1 MIKFL
6 KENRLFS
13 KLTGINLLSKIGD
26 KLFYTALLTASSGVE
41 NAGFAVMIVSVS
53 ETLPILMSIFIGVI
67 ADKKQNK
74 LIQIVRSSFLRA
86 LMYLG
91 IGILFHFMPTFYII
105 IWSAIFNFMSDM
117 AGNYSS
123 ALFSPFTKSLIAAD
137 QMEKAQ
143 GVISLST
150 QIVTV
155 LATFIGAFVLT
166 ISTESILAV
175 FNAGVFF
182 VVSILYW
189 MAIPKIKTYEN
200 RIRVIDEENPLITIK
215 DNLKSIIS
223 GKRRLID
230 IVQLAMLNGFFGG
243 LSPIFAIFIFSNNEL
258 KSISRP
264 VKISILSGLIT
275 VFMILGNAVSV
286 RNHKTTIKYSI
297 DYFIADL
304 LILIVGVGFLINSI
318 WIIYVATAGISWL
331 LGIVSPKFSAEI
343 VNEYSIERLGGIVTS
358 VNALLVLT
366 PPITSMVFPFIS
378 TTSRRAVYWAFIVYG
393 LVLIGITGTIISF
406 GNKSSKLSC
415 KKAAMLLKPRDQRN

>member
-74 LIQIVRSSFLRA
+74 LIQIVRSSFFRA

-91 IGILFHFMPTFYII
+91 IGILFHFTPTFYII

-215 DNLKSIIS
+215 DNLKLIIS

-258 KSISRP
+258 NSISRP

-304 LILIVGVGFLINSI
+304 LILIVGVGFLMNSI

-343 VNEYSIERLGGIVTS
+343 VNEYPIERLGGIVTS

-415 KKAAMLLKPRDQRN
+415 KKAAMLLKPRDQRD